1 MPLSSVNDA
10 VAAIKAGRLV
20 IIVDDEDRENEG
32 DLAVAAE
39 KATPDAV
46 NFMAKYGRGMICT
59 PMMAERLEEL
69 RIPMMVHDNTAR
81 LGTAFTVTVDALE
94 GTTTGIS
101 AHDRAKTIEVLIDPE
116 ADPEDLARPG
126 HIFPL
131 RYMNGGTLVRA
142 GQTEASVDLAV
153 LAGLYPA
160 AVICE
165 VMAEDGTMARMPELE
180 RLSDAHGIPIV
191 SVADII
197 AYRLEHERLIDRVAE
212 ARLPTEFGEGIAYSY
227 SSLVDKDEHVA
238 FVVGDVSPDE
248 PTLVRVHSECLTG
261 DVFGSLRCDCGEQAA
276 LALEAIGKAGS
287 GVFLYMRQEG
297 RGIGIHNKLKAYHVQ
312 DDLGLDT
319 VDANVHLGFA
329 PDVRHFGIGAQIL
342 ADLGVAKMRLLTN
355 NPRKVVGL
363 DSFGLE
369 IVERVPIQA
378 SVNSE
383 NIRYLQTKR
392 DRLGHLLDVSG
403 GGSDGSPPD
412 DGGDSTDKAAEAGS

>member
-1 MPLSSVNDA
+1 MPLSSVEEA
-10 VAAIKAGRLV
+10 VAAIQAGRLV

-39 KATPDAV
+39 MATPEVV
-46 NFMAKYGRGMICT
+46 NFMAKHGRGMICA
-59 PMMAERLEEL
+59 PMMAERLEAL

-101 AHDRAKTIEVLIDPE
+101 AHDRAKTIEVLIDPNAE
-116 ADPEDLARPG
+116 PEDLARPG
-126 HIFPL
+126 HVFPL

-142 GQTEASVDLAV
+142 GQTEASVDLTV
-153 LAGLYPA
+153 LAGSYPA

-165 VMAEDGTMARMPELE
+165 VMADDGTMARLPELE

-197 AYRLEHERLIDRVAE
+197 SYRLEHERLIDRVAE
-212 ARLPTEFGEGIAYSY
+212 ARLPTEFCEGTAVSY
-227 SSLVDKDEHVA
+227 SSMVDKNEHVA
-238 FVVGDVSPDE
+238 FMVGDVSPDV

-276 LALEAIGKAGS
+276 LALEAIGREGR

-342 ADLGVAKMRLLTN
+342 SDLGVGKMRLLTN

-363 DSFGLE
+363 DAFGLD

-378 SVNSE
+378 RVNSE

-392 DRLGHLLDVSG
+392 DRLGHLLDVTGSASG
-403 GGSDGSPPD
+403 APEPDEKTDASDRAA
-412 DGGDSTDKAAEAGS
+412 DGRA